1 MKQNSTSKE
10 SGAKYNSYI
19 YDYCIEWGG
28 PCIIMFI
35 CSLFA
40 TAIISPRLG
49 GTTFIECGIFII
61 CFFILLFFYIS
72 LFRAP
77 MYGLYIFISNRKKK
91 KLSDNGEQIQDVSL
105 TQYLEDAEIHEDAQN
120 DLIPETVQSQNETQ
134 LFYQNSEEYT
144 RCYEKR
150 IEAEAMRKKKLQ
162 DAIAGYVNNTM
173 AGYIRKEDWN
183 DFVAEIKEW
192 TDKPKYKPKSFELQE
207 ELTTLDLRHF
217 IWNIGKRL
225 GKENGYDGQAMA
237 DFVKTLF
244 PKVFK
249 DISDDSIKNFTAE
262 PDKGKI
268 KLDRPEPGKFSFHY
282 ENRGNYY

>member
-1 MKQNSTSKE
+1 MKHNYISKE
-10 SGAKYNSYI
+10 SGIKESLSVL
-19 YDYCIEWGG
+19 DLCIVGGG
-28 PCIIMFI
+28 PCIIMLI
-35 CSLFA
+35 ISLFA

-49 GTTFIECGIFII
+49 GTPFIEIVI
-61 CFFILLFFYIS
+61 FFITLAIQMIIYIS
-72 LFRAP
+72 VFQAP
-77 MYGLYIFISNRKKK
+77 FLALYVFLSKREKKHDENKSLIQASSCTSQLEENNTLEESLNDSNP
-91 KLSDNGEQIQDVSL
+91 S
-105 TQYLEDAEIHEDAQN
+105 TF
-120 DLIPETVQSQNETQ
+120 PSQNASQ
-134 LFYQNSEEYT
+134 LSTLTSRQFAQRNEERRAKDAHY
-144 RCYEKR
+144 RHC
-150 IEAEAMRKKKLQ
+150 LQ
-162 DAIAGYVNNTM
+162 KEIVKYVD
-173 AGYIRKEDWN
+173 YIMPC
-183 DFVAEIKEW
+183 FIKEEDMDSFRNEIVSW
-192 TDKPKYKPKSFELQE
+192 TSNPKYKPKSFELQE

-249 DISDDSIKNFTAE
+249 DISDDSIKNFTAD